1 MAKGIQQYTK
11 LENRLVLL
19 SWLNSLFGYAN
30 NKELLKDCKDVADG
44 FASDG
49 LSHMYHHL
57 LSRGNEV
64 KIPDAKLT
72 EYDKNIKSHLQSI
85 NRNRKDPVIL
95 RYFQYLSV
103 LYTEIF
109 LDSYFNHPEGFI
121 KRLNDF
127 VDERNAREVGGIL
140 YERFTKDDL
149 TKLAY
154 WMATG
159 SGKTLIMH
167 LNYYQFLH
175 YNKKPLDNILLI
187 APNEGLSEQHL
198 RELELSGIPARR
210 FELNQNSF
218 LRTKNEMQVLEITKL
233 VEQKRGG
240 GVSVPV
246 EAFEGYNLIF
256 VDEGHKGSGG
266 EAWRGYRDKL
276 GKTGFTFEYSA
287 TFGQAL
293 SAARDDELT
302 KEYGKAIVFD
312 YSYRYFYEDGF
323 GKDFRVLNLQ
333 DEARTDYVD
342 ILLLGNLL
350 SFYEQLRLYEEHPNE
365 LRPYNLEK
373 PLWVFVGSTVNAVYT
388 ENKRKKNKRK
398 RSDVLTVVHFLHKV
412 LSNRDWATE
421 SMERLLNGQ
430 SGLKDPYGVDV
441 FSNRFKYL
449 NERMSGKS
457 QTEMKPFVAVL
468 YNDIMA
474 RVFNAPAGSGGLHLA
489 FVRGNQGE
497 IGLKASNGEHYFGL
511 IYIGDPSNFKKLL
524 EENAPE
530 IVIEEDVIGPS
541 LFNDINRSDS
551 RIHMLIGAK
560 KFIEGWN
567 SWRVSNMG
575 LLNIGRNEGAQIIQL
590 FGRGV
595 RLKGKNMSLKR
606 STAFN
611 GPHPKHITILETLN
625 IFAVRA
631 NYMAQFR
638 EYLEREGVDAEPV
651 IELPL
656 LIEVNEPALRKN
668 LVIPQTPEGR
678 DFKGN
683 HRLVLKPGETIKV
696 HVDMSLKVQV
706 MASNINKL
714 HQAVVGQKTEEIPPE
729 SLTLVDWEKVYLD
742 LLEYK
747 VIKGWHNLI
756 LLPETPH
763 QLMKQIKYELIADE
777 ATVNPKDLNHL
788 ALLQEAVTNIV
799 RKYMDTFYRNHQERW
814 ETETMIY
821 QKLDENDPNLSFNRD
836 LVPENKAA
844 YILKVRSSEKPF
856 IEAIQKLIEEKGR
869 LYQKEDGELSR
880 IHFDRHL
887 YLPLLVEQADKLQTI
902 PPALNQGEARFVR
915 DLKEFWNAEKNN
927 SMANKEIYV
936 LRNLSKGKGVGFF
949 ENSGFYPD
957 FILWILDM
965 QDGHQRI
972 IFVEPH
978 GMRYAPAYDKD
989 EKARLHERLPEIAQ
1003 AIAQR
1008 TGRNDVSLDSFI
1020 LSTTPCDEL
1029 RTFYDDG
1036 NWDKDKFTKNHILF
1050 FERTKDYD
1058 YIHKMLCN

>member
-1 MAKGIQQYTK
+1 MANGIQQYTK

-19 SWLNSLFGYAN
+19 SWLNNLFGYAS
-30 NKELLKDCKDVADG
+30 NKELLNDCKNVADDYAGDG
-44 FASDG
+44 F
-49 LSHMYHHL
+49 SHMYHHL
-57 LSRGNEV
+57 LSRGSKV
-64 KIPDAKLT
+64 KISEAKLAQ
-72 EYDKNIKSHLQSI
+72 YDENIKRHLQSI

-109 LDSYFNHPEGFI
+109 LDCYFNHPAEFI
-121 KRLNDF
+121 KTLNDF
-127 VDERNAREVGGIL
+127 VDERNSRKAGGVL

-167 LNYYQFLH
+167 LNYYQYLH
-175 YNKKPLDNILLI
+175 YNKRPLDNILLI
-187 APNEGLSEQHL
+187 TPNEGLSEQHL

-210 FELNQNSF
+210 FELNQSSF
-218 LRTKNEMQVLEITKL
+218 LRMANEIQVLEITKL

-246 EAFEGYNLIF
+246 DAFEGYNLIL

-266 EAWRGYRDKL
+266 EAWRGYRDAL

-333 DEARTDYVD
+333 DETRTDYVD

-350 SFYEQLRLYEEHPNE
+350 SFYEQLRLYEEHQDE

-373 PLWVFVGSTVNAVYT
+373 PLWVFVGGTVNAVYT
-388 ENKRKKNKRK
+388 ENKRK

-412 LSNRDWATE
+412 LRDRGWATK
-421 SMERLLNGQ
+421 SMEKLLNGQ

-449 NERMSGKS
+449 NER
-457 QTEMKPFVAVL
+457 KPREGQGQMETYIAAL

-474 RVFNAPAGSGGLHLA
+474 RVFNAPTGGGLHLA
-489 FVRGNQGE
+489 FIRGNQGE
-497 IGLKASNGEHYFGL
+497 IGLKSSSGEHYFGL
-511 IYIGDPSNFKKLL
+511 IYIGDTSEFKKLL
-524 EENAPE
+524 EKNAPE
-530 IVIEEDVIGPS
+530 ITIEEDVIGPS

-551 RIHMLIGAK
+551 RIHVLIGAK

-575 LLNIGRNEGAQIIQL
+575 LLNIGRSEGAQIIQL

-606 STAFN
+606 SAALD
-611 GPHPKHITILETLN
+611 GPHPRHITILETLN

-638 EYLEREGVDAEPV
+638 EYLEREGVDIESV

-656 LIEVNEPALRKN
+656 FIKVTESALKED
-668 LVIPQTPEGR
+668 LVIPRIPEGR
-678 DFKGN
+678 DFESN
-683 HRLVLKPGETIKV
+683 QRFVLRADETIKV
-696 HVDMSLKVQV
+696 HVDMSLKVQI
-706 MASNINKL
+706 MTSNINKL
-714 HQAVVGQKTEEIPPE
+714 HQAVVGQKKEEIPPD

-756 LLPETPH
+756 LLPETPY
-763 QLMKQIKYELIADE
+763 QLMEQIKYELITDDD
-777 ATVNPKDLNHL
+777 TVNPKDLKHL
-788 ALLQEAVTNIV
+788 ALLQDAVTNIL
-799 RKYMDTFYRNHQERW
+799 RKYMDAFYRNRQERW
-814 ETETMIY
+814 EIETMTY

-836 LVPENKAA
+836 RVSENKAA
-844 YILKVRSSEKPF
+844 YILKVRPSDRQF
-856 IEAIQKLIEEKGR
+856 IDAIKKLIEEKNK
-869 LYQKEDGELSR
+869 LYQTEDGELPR

-887 YLPLLVEQADKLQTI
+887 YLPILIERADKLQVI
-902 PPALNQGEARFVR
+902 PPTLNPGEAQFVR
-915 DLKEFWNAEKNN
+915 DLKDFWNKEQSD
-927 SMANKEIYV
+927 SMANKEVYV

-949 ENSGFYPD
+949 ENRGFYPD
-957 FILWILDM
+957 FILWILDK
-965 QDGHQRI
+965 QNKHQRI

-978 GMRYAPAYDKD
+978 GMRHAPAYADD
-989 EKARLHERLPEIAQ
+989 EKARLHELLPGLAQEIAT
-1003 AIAQR
+1003 R
-1008 TGRNDVSLDSFI
+1008 SGRNDVSLDSFI
-1020 LSTTPCDEL
+1020 ISSTPYEEL
-1029 RTFYDDG
+1029 RTYYGDG
-1036 NWDKDKFTKNHILF
+1036 SWKIDKFAEKHILF
-1050 FERTKDYD
+1050 FKRTKDYD

>member
-1 MAKGIQQYTK
+1 MANGIQQYTK
-11 LENRLVLL
+11 LENRLALL
-19 SWLNSLFGYAN
+19 SWLNNLFGYAS
-30 NKELLKDCKDVADG
+30 NKELLNDCKNVADG
-44 FASDG
+44 YTDDG
-49 LSHMYHHL
+49 FSRMYHHL
-57 LSRGNEV
+57 LSRGSRV
-64 KIPDAKLT
+64 KISAAKLAQ
-72 EYDKNIKSHLQSI
+72 YDENIKRHLQSI
-85 NRNRKDPVIL
+85 NRNRQERVVL

-103 LYTEIF
+103 LYAEIF
-109 LDSYFNHPEGFI
+109 LDYYFNHPAGFI
-121 KRLNDF
+121 KTLNDF

-175 YNKKPLDNILLI
+175 YNKRPLDNILLI
-187 APNEGLSEQHL
+187 TPNEGLSEQHL
-198 RELELSGIPARR
+198 RELELSGIPVRR
-210 FELNQNSF
+210 FELNQSSF
-218 LRTKNEMQVLEITKL
+218 LRMANEIQVLEITKL

-246 EAFEGYNLIF
+246 DAFEGYNLIL

-266 EAWRGYRDKL
+266 EAWRGYRDAL
-276 GKTGFTFEYSA
+276 GKTGFAFEYSA

-333 DEARTDYVD
+333 YETRTDYVD

-350 SFYEQLRLYEEHPNE
+350 SFYEQLRLYEEHQDE

-388 ENKRKKNKRK
+388 ENKRK
-398 RSDVLTVVHFLHKV
+398 RSDVLTVVHFLHKA
-412 LSNRDWATE
+412 LRDRDWATN
-421 SMERLLNGQ
+421 SMEKLLIGQ

-449 NERMSGKS
+449 NEQMSCKA
-457 QTEMKPFVAVL
+457 QTEMKPFIAAL
-468 YNDIMA
+468 YDDIMA
-474 RVFNAPAGSGGLHLA
+474 RVFHAPTGGGLHLA
-489 FVRGNQGE
+489 FIRGNQGE

-511 IYIGDPSNFKKLL
+511 IYIGDTSAFKNLL

-530 IVIEEDVIGPS
+530 VVVEEDVIESS
-541 LFNDINRSDS
+541 LFNDINRADS
-551 RIHMLIGAK
+551 RINVLIGAK

-575 LLNIGRNEGAQIIQL
+575 LLNIGRSEGAQIIQL

-606 STAFN
+606 SAALN

-638 EYLEREGVDAEPV
+638 EYLEREGVDTESA

-656 LIEVNEPALRKN
+656 FIKVNEPAIKQD
-668 LVIPQTPEGR
+668 LVIPRIPEGR
-678 DFKGN
+678 DFESN
-683 HRLVLKPGETIKV
+683 QRFALKADKTIKV
-696 HVDMSLKVQV
+696 HVDMSLKVQI
-706 MASNINKL
+706 MTSNINKL
-714 HQAVVGQKTEEIPPE
+714 HQAIAGQKLQIPPE

-747 VIKGWHNLI
+747 VIKGWYNLI

-763 QLMKQIKYELIADE
+763 QLMKQIKYELITDDDTAK
-777 ATVNPKDLNHL
+777 PKDLNHL
-788 ALLQEAVTNIV
+788 ALLQDAVTNIL
-799 RKYMDTFYRNHQERW
+799 RKYMDTFYRNRREGW
-814 ETETMIY
+814 EIETMIY

-836 LVPENKAA
+836 RVSENKAA
-844 YILKVRSSEKPF
+844 YILKVRPSDRQF
-856 IEAIQKLIEEKGR
+856 IDAIQKLIEEKNK
-869 LYQKEDGELSR
+869 LYQTEDEELPR

-887 YLPLLVEQADKLQTI
+887 YLPLLIERADKLQTI
-902 PPALNQGEARFVR
+902 PPALNPGEAQFVR
-915 DLKEFWNAEKNN
+915 DLKDFWDKEQSN
-927 SMANKEIYV
+927 SMANKEVYV
-936 LRNLSKGKGVGFF
+936 LRNLSKDKGVGFF
-949 ENSGFYPD
+949 ENRGFYPD
-957 FILWILDM
+957 FILWILDK
-965 QDGHQRI
+965 QNKHQRI
-972 IFVEPH
+972 IFVESH
-978 GMRYAPAYDKD
+978 GMRHAPAYAHD
-989 EKARLHERLPEIAQ
+989 EKAQLHERLPEITQ
-1003 AIAQR
+1003 EIATR
-1008 TGRNDVSLDSFI
+1008 SGRNDVSLDSFI
-1020 LSTTPCDEL
+1020 ISTTPYEEL
-1029 RTFYDDG
+1029 CTYYGDG
-1036 NWDKDKFTKNHILF
+1036 SWKIDKFAEKHILF
-1050 FERTKDYD
+1050 FERIKDYD
-1058 YIHKMLCN
+1058 YIHKMLCD